1 MSTLFII
8 VRGSAQ
14 VFRERIYIGITTVG
28 TLVFFALY
36 LLIPVWMVPGT
47 TLAYEF
53 DRLTLVNY
61 GLLGTLALMAGVLL
75 SLELFSF
82 QRSRGAGLRAAR
94 DGGVG
99 LVASLAG
106 GILAAATCGCGVG
119 ILLGAVGLGG
129 GAFFVGENQTFIVAL
144 MLGVVAVGL
153 YFSARRAAG
162 ICATCTV

>member
-1 MSTLFII
+1 MNQLSTI

-14 VFRERIYIGITTVG
+14 VFRERLYVGVTTVG

-36 LLIPVWMVPGT
+36 LLIPVWVVPGT
-47 TLAYEF
+47 TLVYEL

-61 GLLGTLALMAGVLL
+61 ALLGSLALMAGALL
-75 SLELFSF
+75 SFELFSF
-82 QRSRGAGLRAAR
+82 RRSRMAGLRTAGE
-94 DGGVG
+94 GGVG
-99 LVASLAG
+99 LAASLAG
-106 GILAAATCGCGVG
+106 GILAAATCGCGIG
-119 ILLGAVGLGG
+119 ILLGVVGLGG
-129 GAFFVGENQTFIVAL
+129 GALFIAGNQTLIVAS